1 MPTYD
6 RDALEALLAELE
18 QTADD
23 FWNISRDNAVFLS
36 LLVKSAGA
44 RRVLEVGTSNGYST
58 LWFARALLEAGH
70 PDPEV
75 VAIEFDAG
83 RAAAARANFA
93 RAGLDGVIRLV
104 EGDALQRIPEQEAPF
119 DFVFLDA
126 DKPQYADYL
135 RLALPLVRKGGLIV
149 GDDTVSLRD
158 QMPEYVK
165 LAFSHPELESV
176 DVPIDDGVIL
186 SYKR

>member
-6 RDALEALLAELE
+6 RDAFEALLAELE
-18 QTADD
+18 TTADD

-36 LLVKSAGA
+36 LLVKGIGA

-70 PDPEV
+70 PSPEV

-83 RAAAARANFA
+83 RAAARANFA

-104 EGDALQRIPEQEAPF
+104 EGDALQRIAEQDGPF

-158 QMPEYVK
+158 QMPEYVT
-165 LAFSHPELESV
+165 LAFSHPGLESV